1 MSDNQEIRFAR
12 LERAPAYKNVSEAIL
27 KDIIDGRLT
36 VGNRLPS
43 ELKLAEQF
51 GVHRSTVR
59 EGIRLLEETGVLR
72 REFGKRLVVSRPSY
86 GSVGNQISRA
96 MILHEVTFRDLWET
110 IMVIEP
116 AAAALAARRR
126 TAEDLDRIADN
137 IARTRAA
144 LNDKKAIVAL
154 DIEFHSLVAQACANR
169 AIVLAREAL
178 TSFFI
183 QPSRR
188 YSQGSRW
195 RARGSSP
202 RMRRLLRRSRTRTL
216 RPPANGWSVTS
227 TTSARATKC
236 RASTSTVRWRRRPRK
251 NNKLRAPALPAC
263 GGPPRSGPAASKLL
277 G

>member
-43 ELKLAEQF
+43 EQKLAEQF

-137 IARTRAA
+137 IARTRAS

-178 TSFFI
+178 TQLFYPAFKAVLAGVEVAST
-183 QPSRR
+183 
-188 YSQGSRW
+188 
-195 RARGSSP
+195 
-202 RMRRLLRRSRTRTL
+202 RLLAAHEAIAEAIADSDVETTRKWMERHINDFRKGYEMSGFDIDRSVEA
-216 RPPANGWSVTS
+216 P
-227 TTSARATKC
+227 TKE
-236 RASTSTVRWRRRPRK
+236 K
-251 NNKLRAPALPAC
+251 
-263 GGPPRSGPAASKLL
+263 
-277 G
+277 

>member
-36 VGNRLPS
+36 VGKRLPS
-43 ELKLAEQF
+43 EHKLAEQF

-96 MILHEVTFRDLWET
+96 MILHEVTFRELWET
-110 IMVIEP
+110 IMAIEP

-126 TAEDLDRIADN
+126 TPEDIDRIADN
-137 IARTRAA
+137 IARTA
-144 LNDKKAIVAL
+144 LNDNKVIVAL

-178 TSFFI
+178 TQLFYPAFEAVLT
-183 QPSRR
+183 
-188 YSQGSRW
+188 GVEV
-195 RARGSSP
+195 AGT
-202 RMRRLLRRSRTRTL
+202 RLLAAHEAIAQAIADSDVETTRKWMERHINDFRKGYEMSGFDIDRS
-216 RPPANGWSVTS
+216 VE
-227 TTSARATKC
+227 
-236 RASTSTVRWRRRPRK
+236 
-251 NNKLRAPALPAC
+251 APA
-263 GGPPRSGPAASKLL
+263 REK
-277 G
+277 